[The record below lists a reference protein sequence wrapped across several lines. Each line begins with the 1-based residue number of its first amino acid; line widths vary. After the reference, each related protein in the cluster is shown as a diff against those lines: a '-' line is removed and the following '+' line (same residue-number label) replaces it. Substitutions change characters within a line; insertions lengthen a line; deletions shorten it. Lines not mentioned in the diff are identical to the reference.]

1 MKTQLNE
8 LKRLALCGAL
18 LGVVSTASA
27 ATTNVAY
34 GNPNTFRPAAV
45 TITQGDTV
53 IWTLAGGLNNHTVTG
68 PPSEPLCGGG
78 VVSSCSWTFTNVGSF
93 AYQCNNHPGMT
104 GVVNVVAA
112 PVPVTPAV
120 LTNMTVLSNGMA
132 QFQVF
137 STAQRTNQI
146 QASTNLALSNWTTI
160 STVVPTTNFF
170 MVTDSN
176 APGFELRFYRVVQP
190 VP

>member
-1 MKTQLNE
+1 MKRNGFKL
-8 LKRLALCGAL
+8 LATCGAL
-18 LGVVSTASA
+18 LGFAHGTPA

-34 GNPNTFRPAAV
+34 GGASTTFRPAAV

-53 IWTLAGGLNNHTVTG
+53 VWTLAGGLNNHTVTG
-68 PPSEPLCGGG
+68 PPSEPLCGGS
-78 VVSSCSWTFTNVGSF
+78 VVSTCSWTFTNVGSF
-93 AYQCNNHPGMT
+93 AYQCNNHFGMT

-112 PVPVTPAV
+112 PVPITPAV

-146 QASTNLALSNWTTI
+146 QASTNLAVSNWTTI
-160 STVVPTTNFF
+160 STIVPTTNAFI
-170 MVTDSN
+170 VTDSN

-190 VP
+190 SP